1 MEENSKNSKSV
12 PDTSN
17 AMCRKYCRNAFFPET
32 HTTGLL
38 ASWRHQIPGELKGKK
53 IKA

>member
-12 PDTSN
+12 TDTSN
-17 AMCRKYCRNAFFPET
+17 AMCRKYCPNAFFPET

-38 ASWRHQIPGELKGKK
+38 ASWKIPGELKGKK